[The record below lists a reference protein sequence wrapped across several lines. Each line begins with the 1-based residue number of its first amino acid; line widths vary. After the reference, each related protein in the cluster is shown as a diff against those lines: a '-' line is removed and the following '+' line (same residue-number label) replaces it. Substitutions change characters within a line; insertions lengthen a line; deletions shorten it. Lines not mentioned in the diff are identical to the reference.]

1 MMKVLFVC
9 NEGMS
14 TSVLAKKVSDYSVE
28 IGNPIEID
36 ARPESQVIKIYKEY
50 DLLMLAPQLA
60 FLQGK
65 MKKRT
70 DNEIRIGK
78 LNAVDFARMN
88 IPKLYDAIVKEIN
101 ELN

>member
-1 MMKVLFVC
+1 MKVLFVC

-14 TSVLAKKVSDYSVE
+14 TSVLAKKVSDYSE
-28 IGNPIEID
+28 QNGNRIEID
-36 ARPESQVIKIYKEY
+36 ARPESQVVKLYKDY

-60 FLQGK
+60 FMQAK

-78 LNAVDFARMN
+78 LNAIDFARMN
-88 IPKLYDAIVKEIN
+88 IPNLYVAIMKELD